1 MYFISVPSSVNRSGT
16 CPTSASVTA
25 VGPPPPCSSRPY
37 RKAPTHIERHRH
49 MFMGDH
55 PLAVDLATAD
65 GCAHPD
71 IGFLAV
77 APRSADPVK
86 AAAEADVIACGDVE
100 VANLVA
106 NRTSETGKPFLEAL
120 L

>member
-1 MYFISVPSSVNRSGT
+1 MYFMSVPLSH
-16 CPTSASVTA
+16 
-25 VGPPPPCSSRPY
+25 PPVLRLEVHRRPV
-37 RKAPTHIERHRH
+37 APVHIERHRH

-65 GCAHPD
+65 GRAHPD

-86 AAAEADVIACGDVE
+86 AAAEADVIARSDVE

-106 NRTSETGKPFLEAL
+106 NRASETGKPLLEAL